1 MEVIAVTALAAVP
14 ITHGVAGHRLHKNA
28 TNPWRFKNIF
38 FSGGYRFMTF
48 QGFSWSFFVLA
59 LVMAFGRMFLHVDQ
73 MSVVRTH
80 VNERSLL
87 GGSIC
92 SALISEVLMVSS
104 LLTYHRGHHA
114 RPGQG
119 HRRTPSAMLQVLQ
132 TSGTAIITSLCFI
145 LALVGF
151 GLLMAAHR
159 SQAKSPIAQLMFV
172 ALALSCFAIAVPV
185 THGVGG
191 RLRFALSETWS
202 FYNPGRGG
210 LRFMLLQGFGW
221 ACFAFSVAG
230 CAVTAGMMIRSGSAA
245 IFGRIGEPIG
255 DDDLKVIAV
264 ASGVAGGAGF
274 AAQIIFGV
282 FTPALSTTIVCT
294 RECC

>member
-28 TNPWRFKNIF
+28 TNTWRFKNIF

-59 LVMAFGRMFLHVDQ
+59 LVLALGRLFLHVDQ

-119 HRRTPSAMLQVLQ
+119 HRRTPSAN
-132 TSGTAIITSLCFI
+132 
-145 LALVGF
+145 
-151 GLLMAAHR
+151 
-159 SQAKSPIAQLMFV
+159 
-172 ALALSCFAIAVPV
+172 V
-185 THGVGG
+185 T
-191 RLRFALSETWS
+191 
-202 FYNPGRGG
+202 
-210 LRFMLLQGFGW
+210 
-221 ACFAFSVAG
+221 
-230 CAVTAGMMIRSGSAA
+230 SAA
-245 IFGRIGEPIG
+245 DERNSYYHLVVLHSGLGRFRASDDGASLPSEISNRAAYVCCPSPVLFCHRCPG
-255 DDDLKVIAV
+255 DAR
-264 ASGVAGGAGF
+264 GWR
-274 AAQIIFGV
+274 
-282 FTPALSTTIVCT
+282 ST
-294 RECC
+294 

>member
-14 ITHGVAGHRLHKNA
+14 ITHGVAGHRLLENA
-28 TNPWRFKNIF
+28 TNTWRFKNIF

-59 LVMAFGRMFLHVDQ
+59 LVLALGRMFLHVDQ

-151 GLLMAAHR
+151 GLLMTAHR
-159 SQAKSPIAQLMFV
+159 SQAKSPIEHSQAKDRKLEFPNERPQATFHKQTV
-172 ALALSCFAIAVPV
+172 
-185 THGVGG
+185 
-191 RLRFALSETWS
+191 LRE
-202 FYNPGRGG
+202 
-210 LRFMLLQGFGW
+210 RFQTEDANQYF
-221 ACFAFSVAG
+221 
-230 CAVTAGMMIRSGSAA
+230 
-245 IFGRIGEPIG
+245 
-255 DDDLKVIAV
+255 
-264 ASGVAGGAGF
+264 
-274 AAQIIFGV
+274 II
-282 FTPALSTTIVCT
+282 
-294 RECC
+294 